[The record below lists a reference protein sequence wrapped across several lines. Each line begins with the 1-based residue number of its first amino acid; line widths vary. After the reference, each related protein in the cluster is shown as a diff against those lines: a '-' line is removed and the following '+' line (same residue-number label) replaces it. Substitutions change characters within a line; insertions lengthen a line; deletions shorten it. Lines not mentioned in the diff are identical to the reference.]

1 MPYLFGNAQ
10 HAGRREQQQDA
21 FGFSN
26 PFDEAFTRHAG
37 LLAIV
42 ADGMGGMEHGD
53 AASRTAVQA
62 FLEAY
67 RRKTAEEPI
76 AVALERA
83 LADAQAAVLA
93 VQQQFQSTNPCGTT
107 FIGVVWH
114 EMQLHWVA
122 VGDSALY
129 LCRRGQWTRLNQL
142 HTYGNM
148 LDERAARGEMSRE
161 EAQQDPQREALTS
174 YLGIPQ
180 LIEIDRCMRPLTLA
194 EGDWVL
200 MASDGLYKSLS
211 LLEVP
216 AGLGGD
222 LQARCEA
229 ILQQVLAK
237 ELVSQDNVTL
247 VAVGFEAARVPMTVA
262 PAPGTYVAPPA
273 AATPP
278 LLRKGRSKKVPAAA
292 LALVVVL
299 AGAYGYWRMT
309 CCAAPPTTVQK
320 EKPQLQNPNP
330 VEHSAPPPTDP
341 KQLQPPFK

>member
-1 MPYLFGNAQ
+1 MRYLFGNAQ
-10 HAGRREQQQDA
+10 HVGRREQQQDA

-26 PFDEAFTRHAG
+26 PFDEEFTRHAG

-67 RRKTAEEPI
+67 RRKTPEEPI
-76 AVALERA
+76 GAALERA

-107 FIGVVWH
+107 FVAAVWH
-114 EMQLHWVA
+114 EMLVYWVA

-129 LCRRGQWTRLNQL
+129 LCRLGQWTRLNQL
-142 HTYGNM
+142 HTYGKM

-180 LIEIDRCMRPLTLA
+180 LVEIDRSVRPLVLA
-194 EGDWVL
+194 VGDWL
-200 MASDGLYKSLS
+200 LLASDGLYKSIS
-211 LLEVP
+211 LLDVP
-216 AGLGGD
+216 ASPAPD
-222 LQARCEA
+222 LQARCEE
-229 ILQQVLAK
+229 ILGRVLAR
-237 ELVSQDNVTL
+237 ELITQDNVTL
-247 VAVGFEAARVPMTVA
+247 VAVSFDCAVVPVTVA
-262 PAPGTYVAPPA
+262 PQPRPFVAAPPL
-273 AATPP
+273 T
-278 LLRKGRSKKVPAAA
+278 RQGRSKKVPAAA

-309 CCAAPPTTVQK
+309 CCAAPPAAVGK
-320 EKPQLQNPNP
+320 DKPQLQNPNP
-330 VEHSAPPPTDP
+330 VEHSAPPPDDP